1 LTHLFIRTIH
11 FKKNSK
17 VDFTLDKKIAKS
29 LITGICGGAGTEKPE
44 FSGGNFEHNDVFR
57 TLMLEHMQGI

>member
-17 VDFTLDKKIAKS
+17 VDFTLDKKNSQVIDHWY
-29 LITGICGGAGTEKPE
+29 IWWGW
-44 FSGGNFEHNDVFR
+44 N
-57 TLMLEHMQGI
+57 